1 MVVYPTKRELMDA
14 IVQVLSQNEVLSTS
28 EINLRVSALL
38 NLSEEQL
45 TLESSTCSGTEY
57 SYRMRWAR
65 TELKQKK
72 IITNPKRG
80 EWTLLKED

>member
-14 IVQVLSQNEVLSTS
+14 IIQVLSQDEVLSTS

-57 SYRMRWAR
+57 SNRMRWDR

-72 IITNPKRG
+72 IITNPNLG
-80 EWTLLKED
+80 EWTL